1 MRFYA
6 RILPRRAAFLRK
18 RNGTALCDAA
28 ICYFSQQIQRIT
40 PNFVHFLHCFAA
52 VIEKN
57 KYHGKLEVRQLGG
70 GVPLKMNCGG
80 IIMFEKIR
88 NLKNKKGFTL
98 VELIVVL
105 VILAILAAL
114 LIPALTGY
122 IDKANKEK
130 VIVEA
135 RMVVM
140 AAQTEASSLYGKAGA
155 GKNLSTATDGSLNA
169 AAAEAI
175 KLAEMSGKE
184 VGATA
189 ALTNEGKVE
198 KAIYTNSLYTVVYE
212 NGSYNV
218 YDVNGADADKKAALN
233 AFTLTAGSATGKATI
248 DPTT

>member
-1 MRFYA
+1 
-6 RILPRRAAFLRK
+6 
-18 RNGTALCDAA
+18 
-28 ICYFSQQIQRIT
+28 
-40 PNFVHFLHCFAA
+40 
-52 VIEKN
+52 
-57 KYHGKLEVRQLGG
+57 
-70 GVPLKMNCGG
+70 
-80 IIMFEKIR
+80 MFEKIR

-114 LIPALTGY
+114 LIPALTGD

-155 GKNLSTATDGSLNA
+155 GKDLSSTTKEALDA

-175 KLAEMSGKE
+175 KLAEMSSEK

-189 ALTNEGKVE
+189 TLTNEGKVN
-198 KAIYTNSLYTVVYE
+198 KAIYTNEHYTVVYE
-212 NGSYNV
+212 NNSYSV
-218 YDVNGADADKKAALN
+218 YDVNASTDADKKTDSNKFILTVEGSTAKPGEAAI
-233 AFTLTAGSATGKATI
+233 K
-248 DPTT
+248 